1 MKLAGDLAEFAL
13 ADLIQVQGLAG
24 RTCAV
29 RVLATEASGAL
40 FLVDG
45 RPVHAVY
52 EDLTGEDAFIALLAT
67 RSGYFQ
73 IDAGTT
79 TPERTLQGELRDLL
93 LDAAARI
100 DDGTAPKPRRA
111 RAPRATAP
119 APAGAAP
126 TVAPIPAGHGRT
138 LFLGGLALLLVL
150 AVAGFAFSR
159 LGAPHGGG
167 AVPGSA
173 VPSQAA
179 ASNAVEATALA
190 GSRDAL
196 PALLAGAPPAAP
208 AGAALKPT
216 IVCRL
221 LIDAAGHV
229 AEAKIYRSR
238 LDLAAFEEAALDAV
252 ERYRFAP
259 GRRDGRPV
267 PVWINWPVTF
277 R

>member
-29 RVLATEASGAL
+29 RVLATEASGTL

-52 EDLTGEDAFIALLAT
+52 EDLVGEDAFMALLAT

-79 TPERTLQGELRDLL
+79 TPERTLQGELRELL

-100 DDGTAPKPRRA
+100 DDGTAPKPQA
-111 RAPRATAP
+111 RAPRAAAPSPAGTAP
-119 APAGAAP
+119 
-126 TVAPIPAGHGRT
+126 TLAPIPAGHGRT

-159 LGAPHGGG
+159 LGAPHGGA
-167 AVPGSA
+167 AVPAQS
-173 VPSQAA
+173 A
-179 ASNAVEATALA
+179 ASTAVEATALA
-190 GSRDAL
+190 GPRDAL
-196 PALLAGAPPAAP
+196 PALVAGAPPAAP

-229 AEAKIYRSR
+229 AEAKVYRSR
-238 LDLAAFEEAALDAV
+238 LDLAAFEEAALDAI